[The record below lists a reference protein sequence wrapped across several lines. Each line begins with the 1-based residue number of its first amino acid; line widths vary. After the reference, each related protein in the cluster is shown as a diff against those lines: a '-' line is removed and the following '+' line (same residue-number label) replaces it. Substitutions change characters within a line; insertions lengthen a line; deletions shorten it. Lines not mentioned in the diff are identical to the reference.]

1 MNRAMHAAATG
12 MNAQQLYIDT
22 IANNLANVN
31 TTGYKRSKVEFQDLL
46 YETIRPAGAVTTVG
60 VETPVQLQVGCGT
73 RPVATP
79 RIFTQ
84 GDLTNT
90 GNALDLAIQGDG
102 FFQILRPDGVT
113 VYTRDGSF
121 KVSADGKIVTAAGYV
136 VQPEITLPAET
147 QSVLVGRDGTITVTV
162 AGSNEPYEVGQL
174 ELVRFINPAGLKS
187 IGDNLYEM
195 TVASGEPIPG
205 TPQSEGFGEVL
216 QGYLEASNVE
226 VVEEMVNM
234 IVAQRAYEINSKAI
248 RTADDM
254 LGIVTN
260 LKR

>member
-46 YETIRPAGAVTTVG
+46 YETIRPAGAV
-60 VETPVQLQVGCGT
+60 TPVQLQVGCGT

-121 KVSADGKIVTAAGYV
+121 KVSADGRIVTAAGYL

-147 QSVLVGRDGTITVTV
+147 QGVHVGRDGTVTVSV
-162 AGSNEPYEVGQL
+162 AGSTEPYEVGQL
-174 ELVRFINPAGLKS
+174 ELVRFINPGGLKS

-195 TVASGEPIPG
+195 TVASGEAIPG

-226 VVEEMVNM
+226 VVEEMVSM

>member
-46 YETIRPAGAVTTVG
+46 YETIRPAGA
-60 VETPVQLQVGCGT
+60 ETPVQLQVGCGA

-90 GNALDLAIQGDG
+90 GNALDLAIQGEG
-102 FFQILRPDGVT
+102 FFQILRPDGVA

-147 QSVLVGRDGTITVTV
+147 QSVHVGRDGTVSV
-162 AGSNEPYEVGQL
+162 SVVGSTEPYEVGQL
-174 ELVRFINPAGLKS
+174 ELVRFINPGGLKS
-187 IGDNLYEM
+187 IGDNLYEI
-195 TVASGEPIPG
+195 TVASGEAIAG

-226 VVEEMVNM
+226 VVEEMVSM

>member
-12 MNAQQLYIDT
+12 MNAQQLSIDT

-46 YETIRPAGAVTTVG
+46 YETIRPAGSVTVAG

-84 GDLTNT
+84 GDLTST

-102 FFQILRPDGVT
+102 FFQIMRPDGVI

-121 KVSADGKIVTAAGYV
+121 KVSADGKLVTAQGYL
-136 VQPEITLPAET
+136 VQPEISLPLET
-147 QSVLVGRDGTITVTV
+147 QSVQIGRDGTVTAMV
-162 AGSNEPYEVGQL
+162 AGSSEPQEVGQL
-174 ELVRFINPAGLKS
+174 ELARFINPAGLKS

-226 VVEEMVNM
+226 VVEEMVSM

-248 RTADDM
+248 KTADDM